1 MALYLRLLSCS
12 PVTGLL
18 AFAFA
23 FLTIPL
29 GHALMAAAARGG
41 SSVEV
46 VTASALIVS
55 GVWLLWRSRGM
66 ASESRQTVL
75 GLLAGVCLWTGLVE
89 YVFKFAALRLG
100 IGETPYGRKGEYV
113 LLEQTWGLLLLVMG
127 YLMFREGIR
136 CRFFLYWRTRLGIGA
151 GEPAGTGL
159 QVLRTTSSVPQEA
172 GRVVGPPSD
181 PINYAPRA
189 AFEYIGVTW
198 AFYVLALLV
207 LDPQIA
213 GPVSWATVLVCLG
226 TLAGGGF
233 CFVRLLSLDAFGYAL
248 RYAIPTAVMLWVP
261 VEILVKWKVMG
272 EPWITLHPPT
282 MFVLV
287 AGFIL
292 SGGLTARLA
301 SERS

>member
-1 MALYLRLLSCS
+1 M
-12 PVTGLL
+12 TGLL
-18 AFAFA
+18 AFTFA

-46 VTASALIVS
+46 ATAVTLSAL
-55 GVWLLWRSRGM
+55 GGWLLWRSRGT
-66 ASESRQTVL
+66 AAESRQTVM

-89 YVFKFAALRLG
+89 YVFKFAAVRLG

-127 YLMFREGIR
+127 YLLFREGIR
-136 CRFFLYWRTRLGIGA
+136 CRMFLYLREKLGIS
-151 GEPAGTGL
+151 PAGRRGG
-159 QVLRTTSSVPQEA
+159 SPD
-172 GRVVGPPSD
+172 PPDESD

-213 GPVSWATVLVCLG
+213 GPVSWPTALVCLG

-233 CFVRLLSLDAFGYAL
+233 CFVRLLRLDAFGYAL

-261 VEILVKWKVMG
+261 IEILVKWKVMG
-272 EPWITLHPPT
+272 EPRITLHPPT

-287 AGFIL
+287 AGFLL
-292 SGGLTARLA
+292 SGGLIARLV
-301 SERS
+301 SDRS